1 MKKLILLLAALASL
15 SAVIYFAFEE
25 SPYTSGQVVGIAK
38 GDHNVTLL
46 DVGEHISLANRPI
59 ETFKFPIELG
69 KTGPT
74 QSLYSGPNQ
83 YPFYCMSQRS
93 GLGQPM
99 VDNTAGEGIKI
110 YATNKKGKLLDKVIG
125 YSRDCSL
132 LTKMEYFYRDTN
144 KKQLKRYNLTSRPQ
158 ERLINKIKIN
168 DKLVNEIY
176 RVEHGTI
183 NRFIYIIAMLADPDK
198 GRLDQSLW
206 NNRLIYQFQGGSGIG
221 FRQGKLNGKHIIG
234 KRSEQLKL
242 GYAVITSSANKT
254 SYTYNMLLA
263 EDTAMRVKRQFTSLY
278 GQPLYTIGVGGSGGG
293 LSQYLLGQNGTDLLD
308 ALMPL
313 YSYPD
318 MISQTI
324 YALDCD
330 LLNSFYN
337 YKSNR
342 PEDFENWTTRSA
354 IEGMNALPKVK
365 QKARFLT
372 PVNQLISG
380 RWPNVP
386 KGNSECIN
394 GWFGLSTFINNPRQG
409 FLRPYFSSSVLKK
422 VKWNY
427 WEDLKSL
434 FGRNSNGFAKTT
446 WDNVGVQY
454 GLEALKSKRINF
466 ATFIELNRKIGG
478 WREQEK
484 LKSESISIL
493 PVVKLPLWLTL
504 WGHHNI
510 TQPKNGIAKRHTAD
524 IDAIDVAYRSGQVFI
539 GKLDLPTLDIR
550 HYLEEELDMHHVSAS
565 FNTRL
570 RIENQRG
577 HANNQIIW
585 VSHKNYNP
593 VVEGFA
599 VMDKWMLKLNQDP
612 KRNVLNAKPARLQD
626 SCFDENG
633 NIINQGDGVWDD
645 KWNGKPRG
653 ACSQVYPMFS
663 NVRIAAGAT
672 WEASIFKCHLQT
684 AEQAIERGI
693 YAPMTAAVNL
703 AQLKATFPMGV
714 CDYSKGDAGRPDM
727 NGI

>member
-1 MKKLILLLAALASL
+1 MKKLIFLLIVLALL
-15 SAVIYFAFEE
+15 TGTTYVMLDEN
-25 SPYTSGQVVGIAK
+25 PYKSSQVVGIAQA
-38 GDHNVTLL
+38 NLAVPLL
-46 DVGEHISLANRPI
+46 DINEHISLTERPA
-59 ETFKFPIELG
+59 ETFQFPIPLG
-69 KTGPT
+69 EVGPT

-83 YPFYCMSQRS
+83 YPFYCMSQLS
-93 GLGQPM
+93 GLGQPI
-99 VDNTAGEGIKI
+99 VDNQVGEGIKI
-110 YATNKKGKLLDKVIG
+110 YATDKNGKITDKVLG

-132 LTKMEYFYRDTN
+132 ATKIEYFYRDTYN
-144 KKQLKRYNLTSRPQ
+144 KQIKKLNLAKRPRNHR
-158 ERLINKIKIN
+158 INKVEIN
-168 DKLVNEIY
+168 NKLINEIY

-183 NRFIYIIAMLADPDK
+183 NRFIYVMAMLANPDK
-198 GRLDQSLW
+198 GRLDQSYW
-206 NNRLIYQFQGGSGIG
+206 NKRLIYQFQGGSGIG
-221 FRQGKLNGKHIIG
+221 FRQGKESGRHIIG

-263 EDTAMRVKRQFTSLY
+263 EDTARRVKHQFVSLY
-278 GQPLYTIGVGGSGGG
+278 GKPLYTIGIGGSGGG

-337 YKSNR
+337 YKSDR
-342 PEDFENWTTRSA
+342 PEIFDNWKTRSA
-354 IEGMNALPKVK
+354 IEGMNALPKLK
-365 QKARFLT
+365 QEARFLT
-372 PVNQLISG
+372 PVNQLLSG
-380 RWPNVP
+380 RWPSVP

-409 FLRPYFSSSVLKK
+409 FLRPYFSTSVVKK

-427 WEDLKSL
+427 WEDLNSL

-454 GLEALKSKRINF
+454 GLEALKNKVIDF

-484 LKSESISIL
+484 LKSESISML

-510 TQPKNGIAKRHTAD
+510 TQPRNGVAKRHHAD
-524 IDAIDVAYRSGQVFI
+524 IDAIDIAYRSGQVFI
-539 GKLDLPTLDIR
+539 GKLNLPTLDIR
-550 HYLEEELDMHHVSAS
+550 HYLEDELDMHHVSAS

-570 RIENQRG
+570 RIEDQRG
-577 HANNQIIW
+577 NADNQIIW
-585 VSHKNYNP
+585 VSHKDYSP
-593 VVEGFA
+593 VVKGFE
-599 VMDKWMLKLNQDP
+599 VMDKWMLNLRQNPTQS
-612 KRNVLNAKPARLQD
+612 VAQAKPQQLDDA
-626 SCFDENG
+626 CFDSQG
-633 NIINQGDGVWDD
+633 NIINQGWSVWDD

-653 ACSQVYPMFS
+653 ACSKIYPMFS
-663 NVRIAAGAT
+663 TVRIAAGAT
-672 WEASIFKCHLQT
+672 WEASIFKCHLQSI
-684 AEQAIERGI
+684 EQAIKNGV
-693 YAPMTAAVNL
+693 YAPLSL
-703 AQLKATFPMGV
+703 ASELDKLKATFPHGV
-714 CDYSKGDAGRPDM
+714 CDYRKGDAGRPKM
-727 NGI
+727 TGI